1 VNLNA
6 IVGPVCASINDWV
19 TAYMQQSQG
28 YTTNPDG
35 SRAPAYGSMTPMQV
49 QLQALQYND
58 LMQVSGLNITG
69 IRHAMYINGAWEPV
83 IRSQQE
89 GGDLVTLPD
98 GSVWLI
104 VFLFENW
111 NRTGG
116 WSKVCITLQN
126 NS

>member
-1 VNLNA
+1 MNLNA

-19 TAYMQQSQG
+19 IAYMQQSQG
-28 YTTNPDG
+28 YTTDGDG
-35 SRAPAYGSMTPMQV
+35 SRVPAYGPMTPMQV

-58 LMQVSGLNITG
+58 LMQVNGLNITG

-83 IRSQQE
+83 VRSQRE

-126 NS
+126 GS

>member
-35 SRAPAYGSMTPMQV
+35 SRAPAYGPMTPMQV

-69 IRHAMYINGAWEPV
+69 IRHAMYINGAWDPV

-111 NRTGG
+111 SRTGG
-116 WSKVCITLQN
+116 WSKVAITLQN